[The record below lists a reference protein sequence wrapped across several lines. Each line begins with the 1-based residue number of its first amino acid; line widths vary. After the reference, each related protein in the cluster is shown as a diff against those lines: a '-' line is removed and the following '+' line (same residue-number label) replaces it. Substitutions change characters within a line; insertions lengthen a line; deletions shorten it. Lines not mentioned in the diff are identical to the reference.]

1 MMTVREGAREGAES
15 DGESDGFLTATD
27 GVFAERPEF
36 RLGRPRLGTSDA
48 PPARLVAT
56 CAWAMGWR
64 TRIMANDTLIVF
76 I

>member
-1 MMTVREGAREGAES
+1 M
-15 DGESDGFLTATD
+15 
-27 GVFAERPEF
+27 
-36 RLGRPRLGTSDA
+36 LGTSDA